1 MSKILHKVCAVAF
14 LTISQKTQSK
24 DVTLAPQPTDLAL
37 ESPADKVLYI
47 AVATTLLIPLS
58 RWGNKAQGG

>member
-1 MSKILHKVCAVAF
+1 MSKILYKVCAAAF

-58 RWGNKAQGG
+58 R

>member
-1 MSKILHKVCAVAF
+1 MSKILYKVGAVAF

-24 DVTLAPQPTDLAL
+24 DVTLDPQPTDLAL

-47 AVATTLLIPLS
+47 AVATTL
-58 RWGNKAQGG
+58 

>member
-1 MSKILHKVCAVAF
+1 MSKILYKVGAVAF

-24 DVTLAPQPTDLAL
+24 DVTLDPQPTDLAL
-37 ESPADKVLYI
+37 ESLGDKVLYI

-58 RWGNKAQGG
+58 R